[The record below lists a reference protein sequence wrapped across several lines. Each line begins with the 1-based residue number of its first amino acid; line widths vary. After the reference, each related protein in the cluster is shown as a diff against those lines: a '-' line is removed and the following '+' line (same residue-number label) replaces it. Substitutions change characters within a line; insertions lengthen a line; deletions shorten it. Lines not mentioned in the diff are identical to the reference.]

1 MKDNNDHIKTCEL
14 DTDICEQMES
24 EINTEAYIQM
34 ECDRE
39 KSNEENDMIKAT
51 EYTIIP
57 DVTDKNDENEP
68 TNMMKDKNNHTET
81 CELDTE
87 NCEQLESEIY
97 TKICRQMESD
107 REKSN
112 EGIYNYYWNDN
123 VFEIYEDDNIYERT
137 STERI
142 ATVNTITEHSDDSH
156 MSTGECIT
164 SNNSVQDNLE
174 KDTSYILSN
183 TSSDRSL
190 AEPTINKESNSIVEK
205 TNNSTNTSGG
215 LDVSMF
221 INVSGKG
228 ARDDTE
234 MFVLPLDAGKRKH
247 FYVLQYIPM

>member
-112 EGIYNYYWNDN
+112 E
-123 VFEIYEDDNIYERT
+123 
-137 STERI
+137 
-142 ATVNTITEHSDDSH
+142 
-156 MSTGECIT
+156 ECIT